1 MLCNNSA
8 SLLTGGATFFL
19 RMCFYVIIFDCN
31 CICMNLIAK
40 DSIKLVQ
47 NHRNRLKLAHSRCL
61 NGNSKSRTCPASNQ
75 LWYAA
80 PHLPAN
86 KQGLVTD
93 LTGLSPAS
101 SNNCFCRRKE
111 TWVKSQNI
119 RLVPWIMLTMVS
131 RVFLNIDIGK
141 WVWSP
146 YSVRDCDVCITA
158 IFMDGEEKKRPL
170 K

>member
-8 SLLTGGATFFL
+8 SLFTGGPLFFKDVFL
-19 RMCFYVIIFDCN
+19 RYNIWLQLHMYELD
-31 CICMNLIAK
+31 K

-61 NGNSKSRTCPASNQ
+61 NGNSKSRTCPASSQ
-75 LWYAA
+75 LSYAA

-93 LTGLSPAS
+93 LIGLSPAS

-111 TWVKSQNI
+111 TWVKSTNI
-119 RLVPWIMLTMVS
+119 RLVPWIMLMMIS

-158 IFMDGEEKKRPL
+158 IFMDGGKKNGR
-170 K
+170 